1 MKPGMKYLE
10 STACAIGIVLLML
23 VGNVKAQQVPIP
35 QTAVDPEIMK
45 TLRETAFAA
54 DKELIAPMM
63 WWRYNGQSAGNGWT
77 TPTNNAAFGT
87 DYYHRTGAV
96 KADPY
101 DNKRNETMYFYTD
114 NDTQLQQLDGKSS
127 YAVTFPKG
135 ELPPVKGFW
144 SLTMY
149 DPEHFFYPN
158 ALKRYALGTK
168 NKSLKYN
175 DDGGLTIY
183 LGNKSPG
190 KEKDPT
196 GSRHR
201 PETFLSGFVP
211 IGRTGHPRR
220 HLEAAGRQDRKL
232 TSGRLRAANRLTRCH

>member
-1 MKPGMKYLE
+1 MTGLLPLL
-10 STACAIGIVLLML
+10 IGSVLDAAA
-23 VGNVKAQQVPIP
+23 K
-35 QTAVDPEIMK
+35 DPEVMK

-63 WWRYNGQSAGNGWT
+63 WWRYNGQAAGNGWT
-77 TPTNNAAFGT
+77 SPANNAAFGT

-135 ELPPVKGFW
+135 QLPPVKGFL

-149 DPEHFFYPN
+149 NPEHFFAPN

-175 DDGGLTIY
+175 DDGSLTIY

-190 KEKDPT
+190 KEKEANWLPA
-196 GSRHR
+196 
-201 PETFLSGFVP
+201 PEGNFS
-211 IGRTGHPRR
+211 IW
-220 HLEAAGRQDRKL
+220 
-232 TSGRLRAANRLTRCH
+232 LRAYWPDQAILDGAWKPPKIEKTSEATTGAR

>member
-1 MKPGMKYLE
+1 
-10 STACAIGIVLLML
+10 
-23 VGNVKAQQVPIP
+23 
-35 QTAVDPEIMK
+35 MK

-54 DKELIAPMM
+54 DKELVAPMM
-63 WWRYNGQSAGNGWT
+63 QWRYNGQPAGNGWT
-77 TPTNNAAFGT
+77 SPSNNGAFGT

-114 NDTQLQQLDGKSS
+114 NDTQSQQLVGKSS

-135 ELPPVKGFW
+135 QLPPVKGFW

-190 KEKDPT
+190 KRRNPT

-201 PETFLSGFVP
+201 PGTFRSGSVP
-211 IGRTGHPRR
+211 IGPTRR
-220 HLEAAGRQDRKL
+220 SSTAPGSRRSSRSRSNVKRSDDLDMLSMRSRAGL
-232 TSGRLRAANRLTRCH
+232 TQEHRLVVYCVDGRNVYLLQGGYHY

>member
-1 MKPGMKYLE
+1 MK
-10 STACAIGIVLLML
+10 
-23 VGNVKAQQVPIP
+23 QVPPMPGEEALYKLIGSVLD
-35 QTAVDPEIMK
+35 AAAKDPEIMK

-114 NDTQLQQLDGKSS
+114 NDSQLGQLVGESS
-127 YAVTFPKG
+127 YEVTFQKG

-149 DPEHFFYPN
+149 DPEHFFAPN

-168 NKSLKYN
+168 NKTLKYN

-190 KEKDPT
+190 KEKESNWLPAPP
-196 GSRHR
+196 GNFS
-201 PETFLSGFVP
+201 
-211 IGRTGHPRR
+211 IWI
-220 HLEAAGRQDRKL
+220 
-232 TSGRLRAANRLTRCH
+232 RAYWPDQAILDGTWKPPVVKIAN